1 MATVDR
7 PFAVN
12 YTSPTAKAVRGGQS
26 PDENTLGPNAPAF
39 DPTSM
44 HKAFIQGSTNALNK
58 GFFNQDFDPSTVQAK
73 IDRAGTYGNFG
84 GGDDQADQKN
94 PNNIEAGKFLS
105 LYQEGVQR
113 NLIQQ
118 PVSSDN
124 LGPYMSKP
132 APYQADDR
140 LVGQAEPFPGSSGT
154 KIS

>member
-1 MATVDR
+1 MATADR

-12 YTSPTAKAVRGGQS
+12 YSSPTAKAVRGGQS

-44 HKAFIQGSTNALNK
+44 QKAFIKGSTNALNK
-58 GFFNQDFDPSTVQAK
+58 GFFNQDFDPAPVQAK
-73 IDRAGTYGNFG
+73 IDQAGTHGNFG
-84 GGDDQADQKN
+84 GGNNQADPKN
-94 PNNIEAGKFLS
+94 LDNKDAEEFLRF
-105 LYQEGVQR
+105 YQAGVQR

-118 PVSSDN
+118 PVSSNN